1 MPPLNNILKNITKTW
16 NLHSDKKVW
25 TSTYWPMANMFAVKG
40 GNPEENLWAD
50 GGCLDKF
57 DRVLKKRGEVSG
69 AKAFEKV
76 PALNWVTGSGR
87 SDGFYVANKT
97 IREDDVELTTG
108 VRLRGTGKL
117 TKNKKLDFLDEFN
130 NFGEDGAT
138 TGAMDV
144 GWWGSCDAV
153 ALAGMLFEA
162 PKRPVT
168 IEGVTFT
175 PNDIKGLLVVI
186 ADSQAGHD
194 QTVGYRYHGSPDSVR
209 LRDGEVL
216 KGTITNMI
224 IDDFREGDFRRSR
237 KDDFITR
244 KNLSEDVT
252 LESADG
258 TTQTIPASEIFS
270 VTRED
275 DESLSPALFHKT
287 VKAWLRQNRPF
298 AMDYDPGSH
307 VWNDNFDGAVIDKS
321 NEIPDDIEVEFL
333 NGHEGPYSGGRL
345 AFYSC
350 KVLKGD
356 KQEREF
362 GYWIEK
368 KDGREVNSGWIF
380 DGEYDGNPDFLWRT
394 ANKSDSGFVE
404 IKNERNPFVLPTLV
418 EEIYKKSIA

>member
-1 MPPLNNILKNITKTW
+1 MAPLNKLKNITKTW

-25 TSTYWPMANMFAVKG
+25 TSTYWPMANMSGVKG
-40 GNPEENLWAD
+40 GKPQENLWAD

-76 PALNWVTGSGR
+76 PALNWITGSEEP
-87 SDGFYVANKT
+87 SGFYIPNKT
-97 IREDDVELTTG
+97 IRENNVEITTG
-108 VRLRGTGKL
+108 VSLRDTGKL
-117 TKNKKLDFLDEFN
+117 SKNKKLDFLDEFD
-130 NFGEDGAT
+130 NFGEDGET
-138 TGAMDV
+138 TGSMDV

-162 PKRPVT
+162 PKRAVT
-168 IEGVTFT
+168 IDGVTFT

-186 ADSQAGHD
+186 AESQAGRE
-194 QTVGYRYHGSPDSVR
+194 QAVGDRYHGTPDSVR
-209 LRDGEVL
+209 LHDGEVL

-224 IDDFREGDFRRSR
+224 IDDFREGNFRRSR
-237 KDDFITR
+237 NDDSITR
-244 KNLSEDVT
+244 KNLSEDVI

-258 TTQTIPASEIFS
+258 TTQTIPASEIYS

-287 VKAWLRQNRPF
+287 VKRWLRQNRPF

-321 NEIPDDIEVEFL
+321 TEVPDDIEVEYL

-350 KVLKGD
+350 KVFKGD
-356 KQEREF
+356 KLQREF

-368 KDGREVNSGWIF
+368 KDGREVNSGWIL
-380 DGEYDGNPDFLWRT
+380 DGEYDNNPDFLWRT
-394 ANKSDSGFVE
+394 ANKSDSGFIDTE
-404 IKNERNPFVLPTLV
+404 NERNPFVLPALV
-418 EEIYKKSIA
+418 EEIYEKSIA